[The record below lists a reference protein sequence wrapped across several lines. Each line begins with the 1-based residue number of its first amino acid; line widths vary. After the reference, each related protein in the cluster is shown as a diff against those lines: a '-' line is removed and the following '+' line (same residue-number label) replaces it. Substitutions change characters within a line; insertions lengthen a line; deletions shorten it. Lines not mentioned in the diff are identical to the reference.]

1 MNAGGA
7 PPGSERLILPNA
19 APGRLGDG
27 RRDSDKSR
35 PIASR
40 RSARWDSMSLMLKQ
54 PDWSGTSTDVASGA
68 VGQDGVGSE
77 PMASTTRSGALT
89 RTCPTGCCGAGGEYA
104 ASEGSPLGEREA
116 RGERPWIKSVSR
128 CL

>member
-54 PDWSGTSTDVASGA
+54 PEWSGTRTGGA
-68 VGQDGVGSE
+68 PGGVRQDMVGSQ
-77 PMASTTRSGALT
+77 PMVSTTRIGAPA
-89 RTCPTGCCGAGGEYA
+89 RTCPTRCCGAGGEYVA
-104 ASEGSPLGEREA
+104 CVGSPLGERVA
-116 RGERPWIKSVSR
+116 RGERQWIKYV
-128 CL
+128 